1 MEERIK
7 ILDMLKEGIIT
18 VEEAN
23 ELLKAT
29 TNSTDT
35 EKEEKKQAEININ
48 DKKRLL
54 HIKVISEDGDKVM
67 INIPLKAVRFLFKN
81 GKINKSIK
89 LSGVREDFL
98 NNSIDMDLINEFIES
113 GKSGEIVN
121 IQSEDGDIV
130 NIYID

>member
-23 ELLKAT
+23 ELLNAT

-98 NNSIDMDLINEFIES
+98 SNSIDMDLINEFIES

>member
-35 EKEEKKQAEININ
+35 EKEEKEQAEININ

>member
-98 NNSIDMDLINEFIES
+98 SNSIDMDLINEFIES